1 MILVNGKFE
10 VAWEEGMTVSDLL
23 TELKFSFPLIIVSVD
38 GTMVPKEEYTT
49 RQIPDNSHV
58 KVLHMTAGG

>member
-10 VAWEEGMTVSDLL
+10 VQWEQGMTVSELL
-23 TELKFSFPLIIVSVD
+23 RQLKFSFPLIIVSVD
-38 GTMVPKEEYTT
+38 GMLVPKEEYST
-49 RQIPDNSHV
+49 RHIPDSSDV